1 MSLKNLSII
10 LAMAA
15 MLITLAACALEETGD
30 PQAEPEPAES
40 TAPAEAEEP
49 KPEPETDPVQ
59 VPEAGLQKLDQG
71 EDVEM
76 LQRLLNEIGYSIPE
90 NGMYDEVITW
100 AVTDFQ
106 LQQEDLAALGVFN
119 EETRT
124 AMEAVFSSGEAVE
137 AGAGLPQDVPASG
150 EGDATKVLLNP
161 YDQLSLVNKQQALP
175 ENYTPEDM
183 VVPDVAF
190 PFTKD
195 LPKKQMRETAAVALE
210 KLFASAKE
218 AGLDL
223 FAQSGYRSYDR
234 QANLF
239 ASYSEQHG
247 EKAANKF
254 SARPGESEHQTGL
267 TMDVTSP
274 EVNFQLNTDFAKTD
288 EGKWLADHAANFG
301 FIIRY
306 PEGSEE
312 ITGYQYEPWHLRY
325 VGEKAAEK
333 ISNEGITLEEY
344 LGDVE

>member
-1 MSLKNLSII
+1 MSIKNLSII

-15 MLITLAACALEETGD
+15 MLTTLAACALEETGD

-40 TAPAEAEEP
+40 TAPAEAEKPE
-49 KPEPETDPVQ
+49 PEPETDPVQ

-71 EDVEM
+71 EDVKM
-76 LQRLLNEIGYSIPE
+76 LQRALNEIGYSIPE
-90 NGMYDEVITW
+90 NGMYDEITTW

-106 LQQEDLAALGVFN
+106 LQQENLAALGVFN

-124 AMEAVFSSGEAVE
+124 AMESVFSAGEAVE

-150 EGDATKVLLNP
+150 EGDDTRMLMNP
-161 YDQLSLVNKQQALP
+161 YDQLALVNKQQALP
-175 ENYTPEDM
+175 ANYTPQDM
-183 VVPDVAF
+183 VVPDIAF
-190 PFTKD
+190 PFTED
-195 LPKKQMRETAAVALE
+195 LPKKQMRATAAAALE
-210 KLFASAKE
+210 ELFAAAEE

-234 QANLF
+234 QDYLF

-274 EVNFQLNTDFAKTD
+274 EVNFQLTTDFAKTD
-288 EGKWLADHAANFG
+288 EGKWLTDHAADFG

-306 PEGSEE
+306 PKGSED

-325 VGEKAAEK
+325 VGEKAAQAIAE
-333 ISNEGITLEEY
+333 EGITLEEY
-344 LGDVE
+344 LGEVE